1 MHWADVAAQAL
12 AYKGDTHVVSTG
24 ITPSGEFHI
33 GHLREILTGDMIARA
48 AKNAGLNVDFVF
60 IIDSADP
67 LRKVY
72 DFLGPEYEQCVG
84 KQLGAIPAPKE
95 DGNPDW
101 ERFNNEGWS
110 YANHFLEP
118 FLTAL
123 EEIGVHPRLI
133 DNLESYRSGRFA
145 ELSKT
150 ACDRADE
157 IRETIERVSGR
168 ELPDGWFPW
177 SPLNSRGGL
186 DKVRVT
192 GYEYP
197 LVHWQDEYGET
208 GSSDLT
214 KGEGKLP
221 WRIDWPAKWGWIGVT
236 CEAFGKDH
244 GAAGGSYST
253 GREIVKILG
262 HEPPQPLV
270 YEWISLRGKGAMS
283 SSAGNTVGPIE
294 ALRLVPPQIL
304 RLLIAKSKPNKAIE
318 FDTGMGLVTLA
329 DEFERLAARDFSQEL
344 EKEGIS
350 RRQKV
355 QIEDAAG
362 AMKMAAVVSGQEVEA
377 TAVTFRHLALLAQTK
392 KSDEDVWASLQ
403 SSGTIGE
410 VTQQLQDRL
419 NRMRYWIE
427 STHFPEEMRIN
438 ILSQPNL
445 EILSELTPDEVK
457 ILHALLKEFSNCE
470 WSAKAI
476 TAAIPR
482 SIESIGVPH
491 KSMAYKVAYLSLMGV
506 EKGPRLAP
514 ILVEINQEAI
524 IGLLQA
530 SLDALGE

>member
-12 AYKGDTHVVSTG
+12 AHKGDTHVVSTG

-33 GHLREILTGDMIARA
+33 GHLREILTGDMISRA
-48 AKNAGLNVDFVF
+48 AQNAGLNVDFVF

-72 DFLGPEYEQCVG
+72 DFLGPEYEQFVG
-84 KQLGAIPAPKE
+84 NQLGAIPAPKE

-101 ERFNNEGWS
+101 ERFQNEGWT

-118 FLTAL
+118 FLKAL
-123 EEIGVHPRLI
+123 EEIGVRPRLI
-133 DNLESYRSGRFA
+133 DNLESYRSGRFT
-145 ELSKT
+145 ELSKI
-150 ACDRADE
+150 ACDKADE

-168 ELPDGWFPW
+168 ELPTDWFPW

-197 LVHWQDEYGET
+197 LVHWEDEYGES

-221 WRIDWPAKWGWIGVT
+221 WRIDWPAKWGWVGVT

-262 HEPPQPLV
+262 HEPPHPLV
-270 YEWISLRGKGAMS
+270 YEWISLKGKGAMS
-283 SSAGNTVGPIE
+283 SSSGNTIGPIE
-294 ALRLVPPQIL
+294 ALELVPPQIL
-304 RLLIAKSKPNKAIE
+304 RLLVAKSKPNKAID

-329 DEFERLAARDFSQEL
+329 DEFERLSARDFEQELSQEDL
-344 EKEGIS
+344 S

-362 AMKMAAVVSGQEVEA
+362 AMKMATVESGQRMEA

-392 KSDEDVWASLQ
+392 KNDGDVWASLQ
-403 SSGTIGE
+403 NSGVIQET
-410 VTQQLQDRL
+410 TSQLQDRL
-419 NRMRYWIE
+419 DRMRHWIQ
-427 STHFPEEMRIN
+427 SSHFPEEMRIN
-438 ILSQPNL
+438 ILSQPNANML
-445 EILSELTPDEVK
+445 RELDEVERR
-457 ILHALLKEFSNCE
+457 ILTELVVSLNGCDWNSDGIGASIPQ
-470 WSAKAI
+470 SAKNI
-476 TAAIPR
+476 DQSPR
-482 SIESIGVPH
+482 S
-491 KSMAYKVAYLSLMGV
+491 AFKVAYAALMGV

-514 ILVEINQEAI
+514 ILSEMNRDEILA
-524 IGLLQA
+524 L
-530 SLDALGE
+530 LDACVQVLDE

>member
-1 MHWADVAAQAL
+1 MHWADVAAQSL

-33 GHLREILTGDMIARA
+33 GHLREILTGDMISRA
-48 AKNAGLNVDFVF
+48 AQNAGLNVDFVF

-72 DFLGPEYEQCVG
+72 EFLGPEYEQFVG
-84 KQLGAIPAPKE
+84 NQLGAIPAPKP

-110 YANHFLEP
+110 YANHFLDP

-123 EEIGVHPRLI
+123 EEIGVRPRLI

-145 ELSKT
+145 ELSKI
-150 ACDRADE
+150 ACDRADD
-157 IRETIERVSGR
+157 IKETIERISGR
-168 ELPDGWFPW
+168 ELPEGWFPW

-197 LVHWQDEYGET
+197 LVHWEDEYGET

-253 GREIVKILG
+253 GREIAKILG

-270 YEWISLRGKGAMS
+270 YEWISLKGKGAMS
-283 SSAGNTVGPIE
+283 SSTGNTVGPIE

-304 RLLIAKSKPNKAIE
+304 RLLIAKSKPNKAID

-329 DEFERLAARDFSQEL
+329 DEFERLAARDFNHEL
-344 EKEGIS
+344 ENEEIS
-350 RRQKV
+350 RRLKV

-362 AMKMAAVVSGQEVEA
+362 AMKMATVVSGQDIEA

-392 KSDEDVWASLQ
+392 KNDADVWASLQ
-403 SSGTIGE
+403 SSGAVEEI
-410 VTQQLQDRL
+410 TQELQDRL
-419 NRMRYWIE
+419 NRMRYWIQ
-427 STHFPEEMRIN
+427 SSHFPEEMRIN
-438 ILSQPNL
+438 ILSQPNR
-445 EILSELTPDEVK
+445 EILDGFTPEEVK
-457 ILHALLKEFSNCE
+457 ILHALHHEISNCE
-470 WSAKAI
+470 WNRKAI
-476 TAAIPR
+476 SVAIPQ
-482 SIESIGVPH
+482 SVKSLGVSH
-491 KSMAYKVAYLSLMGV
+491 NWLAYKVAYLSLMGI

-514 ILVEINQEAI
+514 ILVEMEQNEIVD
-524 IGLLQA
+524 LLRA
-530 SLDALGE
+530 CLVALGE